1 MHKLRDDTP
10 QNGDLETKKSRYMTQ
25 TQLIDNKISSITTEI
40 FPIDH
45 VFEVGIFD
53 KSKIYKLDEDIFL
66 MSLHEEIILIKKHFK
81 RYIVWDNVSIV
92 SSKSQ

>member
-1 MHKLRDDTP
+1 MHKIRDEAS
-10 QNGDLETKKSRYMTQ
+10 QGDLETKKSRYMTQ
-25 TQLIDNKISSITTEI
+25 TQLVDSRIASITTEI

-66 MSLHEEIILIKKHFK
+66 MSLHE
-81 RYIVWDNVSIV
+81 
-92 SSKSQ
+92 

>member
-1 MHKLRDDTP
+1 MHKIRDETS
-10 QNGDLETKKSRYMTQ
+10 QGDLETKKSRYMTQ
-25 TQLIDNKISSITTEI
+25 TQLVDSRIASITTEI

-66 MSLHEEIILIKKHFK
+66 MSLH
-81 RYIVWDNVSIV
+81 
-92 SSKSQ
+92 

>member
-1 MHKLRDDTP
+1 MEKSCEVLHIVKFTIEHNVDNT
-10 QNGDLETKKSRYMTQ
+10 GGEVYKGETGEVEVRRSRYMMAQ
-25 TQLIDNKISSITTEI
+25 TQLIDSKIAAITIEM

-66 MSLHEEIILIKKHFK
+66 MSLH
-81 RYIVWDNVSIV
+81 
-92 SSKSQ
+92 

>member
-1 MHKLRDDTP
+1 
-10 QNGDLETKKSRYMTQ
+10 MTQ

-66 MSLHEEIILIKKHFK
+66 MSLH
-81 RYIVWDNVSIV
+81 
-92 SSKSQ
+92 